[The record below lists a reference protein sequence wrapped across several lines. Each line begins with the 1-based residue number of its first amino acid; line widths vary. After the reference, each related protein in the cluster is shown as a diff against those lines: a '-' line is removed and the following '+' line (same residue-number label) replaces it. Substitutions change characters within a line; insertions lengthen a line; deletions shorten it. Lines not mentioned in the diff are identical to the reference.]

1 MIASSIANTLYQP
14 EGSRAALNRWFVV
27 GLRSFLLVKV
37 KPGTEKEILERFKA
51 LPEVREIHLITG
63 KFDLLV
69 ALESEEIE
77 VDPRQR
83 VVELVIDKVRKAGAI
98 VDTRT
103 IIPIESEARPS
114 QTAARPTA
122 KGFVFVMSEAG
133 KAKELMH
140 KLLEIPEVCGAYML
154 FGKADVLAELE
165 VEKSYVHPPP
175 QHIASLVET
184 RIAKLAAVHDTDT
197 YVPLESIM
205 K

>member
-1 MIASSIANTLYQP
+1 
-14 EGSRAALNRWFVV
+14 VV
-27 GLRSFLLVKV
+27 VVRSFLLVKV
-37 KPGTEKEILERFKA
+37 KPGMEKEILARFKV

-69 ALESEEIE
+69 ALESEETEI
-77 VDPRQR
+77 DPRQR
-83 VVELVIDKVRKAGAI
+83 VAEVVMDKVRKAGGV

-103 IIPIESEARPS
+103 IIPIESESRPP
-114 QTAARPTA
+114 QTVERPTA

-133 KAKELMH
+133 KAKELMN
-140 KLLEIPEVCGAYML
+140 KLLELPEVRGVYML

-175 QHIASLVET
+175 QHIATLVESK
-184 RIAKLAAVHDTDT
+184 IAKLGAVYDTDT
-197 YVPLESIM
+197 YVPLESVV